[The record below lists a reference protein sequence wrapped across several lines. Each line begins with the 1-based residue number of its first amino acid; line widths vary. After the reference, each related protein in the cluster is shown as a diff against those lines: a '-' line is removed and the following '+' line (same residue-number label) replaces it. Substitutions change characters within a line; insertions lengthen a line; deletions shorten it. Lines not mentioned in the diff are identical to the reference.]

1 MAKFKLEK
9 NVAGAQS
16 FRFQGQKYVT
26 RSVDQKT
33 LKNLHKAGCP
43 FVLETK
49 ESKKVVKDDE
59 QEQGAS
65 D

>member
-26 RSVDQKT
+26 RKVDQKT
-33 LKNLHKAGCP
+33 LKMLHKAGCA

-49 ESKKVVKDDE
+49 ESKKVVSDDQSE
-59 QEQGAS
+59 QSES